1 MKKSHEGR
9 VAVVTGAG
17 RGIGR
22 ETALRLAERGAKLVL
37 IDLEAPLETAK
48 MVSGEPLVLTGDVSR
63 LDCWHDFAK
72 AVDERFGRC
81 DIVVNNAGIY
91 PFALIDELDETL
103 WEKTLRVNLYSHFFS
118 AKTFLPLMRRNK
130 WGRFVNISSNSIG
143 TPTIGFSHYMAAKMG
158 VIGFVRGL
166 ANDVGDEG
174 ITVNAILPALTNTP
188 GTSDIPPDLKKGA
201 WMQQAIKRFAQPHD
215 IVGPILFLASEDSGF
230 VTGQALVADGGMYKI
245 S

>member
-48 MVSGEPLVLTGDVSR
+48 MVSAEPLVLTGDVSR

-72 AVDERFGRC
+72 AVDDRFARC
-81 DIVVNNAGIY
+81 DIVINNAGIY

-130 WGRFVNISSNSIG
+130 WGRFVNISSNSDRK
-143 TPTIGFSHYMAAKMG
+143 S
-158 VIGFVRGL
+158 VV
-166 ANDVGDEG
+166 
-174 ITVNAILPALTNTP
+174 
-188 GTSDIPPDLKKGA
+188 
-201 WMQQAIKRFAQPHD
+201 
-215 IVGPILFLASEDSGF
+215 
-230 VTGQALVADGGMYKI
+230 
-245 S
+245 